1 MATTGP
7 VGVVKSLDTC
17 EFATTLIAIAVVVA
31 VPFSECRKTFAL
43 FSSVLLY
50 VHRDPTDY

>member
-7 VGVVKSLDTC
+7 VGVVKPLGIC
-17 EFATTLIAIAVVVA
+17 EFTTTLIAVAVLVA
-31 VPFSECRKTFAL
+31 VPFLECRKRLAL